1 MQACALTL
9 DSFTRMLIHRGSRT
23 LLNFYGSAPGTPS
36 LRSTILALWATM
48 QIDRS
53 TTAAPSG
60 GRDRPYAGGWWLGAP
75 GCTPG
80 IESAVQAGQLSR
92 QGHYLCRAKA

>member
-1 MQACALTL
+1 MQACALAL

-23 LLNFYGSAPGTPS
+23 LLNFYGSAPRPPS

-60 GRDRPYAGGWWLGAP
+60 GRDRPYAGG
-75 GCTPG
+75 
-80 IESAVQAGQLSR
+80 
-92 QGHYLCRAKA
+92 